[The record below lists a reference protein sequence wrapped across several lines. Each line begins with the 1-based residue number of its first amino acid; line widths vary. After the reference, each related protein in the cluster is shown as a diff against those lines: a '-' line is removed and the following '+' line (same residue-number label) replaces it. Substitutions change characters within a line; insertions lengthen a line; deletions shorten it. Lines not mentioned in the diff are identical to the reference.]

1 MRGRGIRILLILV
14 VVLGGLFVA
23 ADRVALSYAQSKA
36 AEKIQRS
43 QGLADKP
50 DVSIKG
56 FPFLTQV
63 MDKKL
68 DEVTVTFTGL
78 QTTSDSGSL
87 RVAKLTADGHGVHL
101 GGDLM
106 SGQVTSAVA
115 DTATGTALI
124 SYADLSKSA
133 SNGITV
139 SYGGQDSSGKGRLKV
154 TGSVDLPLVG
164 TQQVSVMSHVV
175 IKNGDAV
182 QLHAD
187 GMPSIMGIELPVS
200 AEQLVRQQTDFG
212 GQLSGL
218 PSGIKLDS
226 AEATPDGLRVSLSGS
241 NVKLG

>member
-14 VVLGGLFVA
+14 VLLGGLFVA
-23 ADRVALSYAQSKA
+23 ADRLAVSYAESKA

-63 MDKKL
+63 ASKKL
-68 DEVTVTFTGL
+68 DEVSVTFTGL
-78 QTTSDSGSL
+78 QTTSDSGTL
-87 RVAKLTADGHGVHL
+87 RVARLTADGHGVQL
-101 GGDLM
+101 NGDLM
-106 SGQVTSAVA
+106 SGNISSAVA
-115 DTATGTALI
+115 DNATGTALI

-139 SYGGQDSSGKGRLKV
+139 AYGGKGANGKGQLKV
-154 TGSVDLPLVG
+154 TGSVQLPLVG
-164 TQQVSVMSHVV
+164 TQQVSVMSHVE

-187 GMPSIMGIELPVS
+187 GMPSIMGISLPVS

-218 PSGIKLDS
+218 PSGIKLTS
-226 AEATPDGLRVSLSGS
+226 AEATPDGLQVSLSGT

>member
-115 DTATGTALI
+115 D
-124 SYADLSKSA
+124 A

>member
-1 MRGRGIRILLILV
+1 MLILV
-14 VVLGGLFVA
+14 VLLGGLFVA
-23 ADRVALSYAQSKA
+23 ADRLAVSYAESKA

-63 MDKKL
+63 ANKKL

-87 RVAKLTADGHGVHL
+87 RVAKLTADGHGVQL
-101 GGDLM
+101 NGDLM
-106 SGQVTSAVA
+106 SGNITSAVA
-115 DTATGTALI
+115 ANATGTALI

-139 SYGGQDSSGKGRLKV
+139 SYGGKAANGKGQLKV
-154 TGSVDLPLVG
+154 TGSVELPLVG
-164 TQQVSVMSHVV
+164 NQQVSVMSHVE

-187 GMPSIMGIELPVS
+187 GMPSIMGIPLPVS

-218 PSGIKLDS
+218 PSGIKLNS
-226 AEATPDGLRVSLSGS
+226 AEATPDGLQVSLAGT